1 MITYRIN
8 PKRFYVN
15 DSVHWFGPFNSRREL
30 DLFFEDSQE
39 EQWFAAIRNRVVIEL
54 LNAIKDNKEKT

>member
-15 DSVHWFGPFNSRREL
+15 DAVHWFGPFNSRREL

-39 EQWFAAIRNRVVIEL
+39 EQWPKRFGIE
-54 LNAIKDNKEKT
+54 

>member
-15 DSVHWFGPFNSRREL
+15 DSVPWFGPFNSRKEL

-39 EQWFAAIRNRVVIEL
+39 EQWFAAIRNSVVIEL
-54 LNAIKDNKEKT
+54 LNAIKDNKEKA